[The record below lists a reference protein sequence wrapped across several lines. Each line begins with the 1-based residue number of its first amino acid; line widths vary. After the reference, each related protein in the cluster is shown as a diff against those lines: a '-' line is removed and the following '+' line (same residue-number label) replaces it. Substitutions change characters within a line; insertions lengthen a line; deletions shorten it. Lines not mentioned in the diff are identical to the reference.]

1 MHTKTEFADTQSIV
15 YVALCQLLI
24 TKSTMIGTIVNTAT
38 IIVGAVIGAVLKKGI
53 KDKYRSALF
62 TGLGLCTMMLGANAT
77 LSRLP
82 DSEYPVLFILS
93 IAIGGLVG
101 TILHIDESVKRFAE
115 KHTGAELAKG
125 LTTGCML
132 YCIGT
137 FSMVGPMLSALNGDN
152 TFLYT
157 NATLDIVTSMVL
169 ATTYGIGMVLA
180 APVLF
185 LWQGMFYCIALGA
198 QNVISTA
205 VTNEISIVG
214 GVLILST
221 GFSLLNIKDLKTLN
235 FLPALLVPVIFYAI
249 KGLFF

>member
-1 MHTKTEFADTQSIV
+1 
-15 YVALCQLLI
+15 
-24 TKSTMIGTIVNTAT
+24 MIGTIVNTAT
-38 IIVGAVIGAVLKKGI
+38 IIVGSLAGAILKKGI
-53 KDKYRSALF
+53 KDSYREALF
-62 TGLGLCTMMLGANAT
+62 TGLGLCTLILGANACI
-77 LSRLP
+77 SRLA

-93 IAIGGLVG
+93 IAVGGLCG
-101 TILHIDESVKRFAE
+101 TMLRIDDRVKRYAE
-115 KHTGAELAKG
+115 KHAGTELARG

-157 NATLDIVTSMVL
+157 NATLDIVTSCVL
-169 ATTYGIGMVLA
+169 ATTYGIGMILA

-185 LWQGMFYCIALGA
+185 LWQGMFYCLALLA
-198 QNVISTA
+198 QGVISA
-205 VTNEISIVG
+205 EVTNEISIVG

-235 FLPALLVPVIFYAI
+235 FLPSLLVPP
-249 KGLFF
+249 LFFGLKYLYGIIVG